1 MGLPLSLVFSP
12 DREIFQPT
20 SGARSGI
27 SSDRAENVISLEEME
42 FECSDSEHSS
52 CDDRSYNELLD
63 VVTCAGKRDH
73 QTIKITQQI
82 SVRWPRGGTR
92 MTNFT
97 KSWSKNK

>member
-63 VVTCAGKRDH
+63 VVTCAVASLQLD
-73 QTIKITQQI
+73 
-82 SVRWPRGGTR
+82 WPQEKETTRRSKLHNRFLSGGQGEAPE
-92 MTNFT
+92 
-97 KSWSKNK
+97 